1 MSTVRPP
8 HHPSDHFTA
17 DQQPPDARKSGPHH
31 WMMLACCIPMVVV
44 VIALFATGTVG
55 PGFLLV
61 AIICLV
67 MMTLMMR
74 GMDHAGRH

>member
-8 HHPSDHFTA
+8 HHPSDYLTA
-17 DQQPPDARKSGPHH
+17 DQQPPDARKSGSHH
-31 WMMLACCIPMVVV
+31 WMMLACCIPMIVVV
-44 VIALFATGTVG
+44 FALLATGTVG

-61 AIICLV
+61 AIACLV
-67 MMTLMMR
+67 MMAVMMR